1 MISEPYPSISRSSPQ
16 NVADES
22 RRFPALATPVWVFN
36 ESEKAELPAAFESV
50 AKEAFPGVLLVR
62 KTEEP
67 DEETAKRNLHP
78 RGGRRAEAHLTFC
91 HWPLPLP
98 RQHKIEAGYS
108 FRFYLSHL
116 DQQVGPE

>member
-67 DEETAKRNLHP
+67 DKETAKETSNHATPDVRK
-78 RGGRRAEAHLTFC
+78 AHLTSR
-91 HWPLPLP
+91 HRPLPLP

>member
-78 RGGRRAEAHLTFC
+78 RGGGRAEAQFNLL
-91 HWPLPLP
+91 PLALP